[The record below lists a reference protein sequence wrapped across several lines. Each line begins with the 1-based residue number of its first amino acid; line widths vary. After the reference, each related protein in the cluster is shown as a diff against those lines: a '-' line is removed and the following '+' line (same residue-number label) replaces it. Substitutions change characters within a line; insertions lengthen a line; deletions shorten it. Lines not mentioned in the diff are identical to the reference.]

1 MTGVTAMNDD
11 FSRLVTNFFKN
22 DYRERGKVKWNG
34 YFLSDHT
41 SSLKQEKQQR
51 HHVTKKM
58 AQMSLSEMKSRLQY
72 ASINYELVI
81 VQENYTDQ
89 TNHMSSNVVGIVAG
103 FSDRGVMIGTEHI
116 LFENMWAVRLS
127 HDNN

>member
-1 MTGVTAMNDD
+1 MGVTAMNDD

-72 ASINYELVI
+72 ASINYKLVI

-89 TNHMSSNVVGIVAG
+89 TNHMLSNVVGIVAG

-116 LFENMWAVRLS
+116 
-127 HDNN
+127 

>member
-1 MTGVTAMNDD
+1 MGVTAMNDD

-51 HHVTKKM
+51 HHVNEKNGTNV
-58 AQMSLSEMKSRLQY
+58 LIRNEVTLTVCQY
-72 ASINYELVI
+72 
-81 VQENYTDQ
+81 
-89 TNHMSSNVVGIVAG
+89 
-103 FSDRGVMIGTEHI
+103 
-116 LFENMWAVRLS
+116 
-127 HDNN
+127 